1 MQRLDKQGVAAEGR
15 NVEGTRAG
23 AYTPR
28 IDIVETDREL
38 VVYAD
43 LPGVEPEQLDV
54 RYEEG
59 QLTLLGKVA
68 PRQPGVEYAAQEY
81 GVGDF
86 QRAFTIGESIDAS
99 AISAEFQQ
107 GVLVLHLPKV
117 ERVQPRRIPVR
128 VA

>member
-15 NVEGTRAG
+15 SVEGTRAG
-23 AYTPR
+23 TYTPR

-43 LPGVEPEQLDV
+43 LPGVEPEQLDI

-59 QLTLLGKVA
+59 QLTLLGKAA
-68 PRQPGVEYAAQEY
+68 PRQPGVEYASLEY

-86 QRAFTIGESIDAS
+86 HRAFTIGESIDAS
-99 AISAEFQQ
+99 AISAEFQR

-117 ERVQPRRIPVR
+117 ERVQPRRIPVQ
-128 VA
+128 VM